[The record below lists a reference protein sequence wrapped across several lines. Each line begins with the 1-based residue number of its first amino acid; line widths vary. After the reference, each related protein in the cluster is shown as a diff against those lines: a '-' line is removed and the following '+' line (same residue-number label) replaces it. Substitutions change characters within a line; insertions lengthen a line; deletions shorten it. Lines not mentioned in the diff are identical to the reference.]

1 MNRKLTL
8 ELEALSVDSFS
19 TTPPEG
25 GRGTV
30 RAREDSAAPDY
41 FDCTCAGTCA
51 CPTAYYWCGDGYQ
64 TLYSCTYTQNES
76 CVYTKKCPPTA

>member
-25 GRGTV
+25 PSRCS
-30 RAREDSAAPDY
+30 RR
-41 FDCTCAGTCA
+41 
-51 CPTAYYWCGDGYQ
+51 
-64 TLYSCTYTQNES
+64 
-76 CVYTKKCPPTA
+76 